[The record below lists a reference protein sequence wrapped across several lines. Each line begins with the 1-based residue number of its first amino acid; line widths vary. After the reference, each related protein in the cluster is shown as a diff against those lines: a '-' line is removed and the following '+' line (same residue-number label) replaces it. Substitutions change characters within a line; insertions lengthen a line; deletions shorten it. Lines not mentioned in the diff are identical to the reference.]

1 VSTAQE
7 KHTCPVA
14 LTNRSINHQK
24 HSLCSSTYTLD
35 DVSFA
40 CRCMHSGARASVYAA
55 TDRGVTQYAGCYLAA
70 NAKPGKLLPTDPEL
84 TRWTWNWSKSMVQ
97 LPDDWD
103 LPA

>member
-1 VSTAQE
+1 
-7 KHTCPVA
+7 
-14 LTNRSINHQK
+14 
-24 HSLCSSTYTLD
+24 
-35 DVSFA
+35 
-40 CRCMHSGARASVYAA
+40 MHSGARASVYAA